1 MKMTKKLL
9 IGAAVAMAA
18 VMFVGC
24 SDWSLSSAMQK
35 AYGTDIFDYTDA
47 TYDAGLGTW
56 TIDKVNDTTDWIR
69 GAKLLQTKHSDMSGK
84 IDLACN
90 SNSEP
95 NGDGVIGIVFDVTQ
109 NKGSKWLIDETT
121 GDVKKDEEGNSIP
134 DPQYKTWNFGI
145 VGVRFNADRTG
156 AQYYVSHYYNIS
168 DANMAARNFGA
179 YDESAGKAIEEEA
192 YDASIK
198 TPYEIVINDFTA
210 LPASAIVTVDGVKN
224 ISVVAQVIE
233 DDTTGDYVVN
243 FYKGEDFNEKS
254 LKLDTTSKLTSS
266 EVMKAAKIGKTGPR
280 EAYVGVYANVY
291 IGQTLNGKLEIA
303 DLTNDAVV
311 VE

>member
-18 VMFVGC
+18 VMFSGC
-24 SDWSLSSAMQK
+24 SDWSLTSAMQK
-35 AYGTDIFDYTDA
+35 SFGTDIFDYDDA
-47 TYDAGLGTW
+47 TYDSGLGTW
-56 TIDKVNDTTDWIR
+56 SIDKVNDTTDWIR
-69 GAKLLQTKHSDMSGK
+69 GAKLLLTKHSDMAGK

-90 SNSEP
+90 TNTYD

-109 NKGSKWLIDETT
+109 NKGSKYLIDETT
-121 GDVKKDEEGNSIP
+121 GEVKKDDEGNNIP

-145 VGVRFNADRTG
+145 VGVRFNENRTG

-168 DANMAARNFGA
+168 DADMAKKNFGA
-179 YDESAGKAIEEEA
+179 PNGSKDDVYDVNK
-192 YDASIK
+192 K
-198 TPYEIVINDFTA
+198 TPYEIVINDFTN
-210 LPASAIVTVDGVKN
+210 LPAEAVVTVGGVKN

-243 FYKGEDFNEKS
+243 FFKGEDFNEKS
-254 LKLDTTSKLTSS
+254 LKLDTTKKLTSS
-266 EVMKAAKIGKTGPR
+266 EVMGAAKIGKTGPR

-291 IGQTLNGKLEIA
+291 INQTLNGKLEIA

>member
-24 SDWSLSSAMQK
+24 SDWSLSSAMQNS
-35 AYGTDIFDYTDA
+35 YGTDIFKYTDA

-84 IDLACN
+84 IDLDLHTN
-90 SNSEP
+90 SYE

-109 NKGSKWLIDETT
+109 NKDGGKYLLTADGKEYIYDEA
-121 GDVKKDEEGNSIP
+121 GKIVPNPHYG
-134 DPQYKTWNFGI
+134 TWNFGI
-145 VGVRFNADRTG
+145 VGVRFNKDRTA

-168 DANMAARNFGA
+168 DANMAEKNFGA
-179 YDESAGKAIEEEA
+179 PDGTKETPYDENKKE
-192 YDASIK
+192 
-198 TPYEIVINDFTA
+198 PYEIVINGFTD
-210 LPASAIVTVDGVKN
+210 LPASALVAGEDGTKK

-233 DDTTGDYVVN
+233 DNTTGDYVVN

-254 LKLDTTSKLTSS
+254 LKLDTSSKIASS
-266 EVMKAAKIGKTGPR
+266 DLMEAAKIGKTGPR

-291 IGQTLNGKLEIA
+291 IGQTLSGKLEIA
-303 DLTNDAVV
+303 DLTNDAIV

>member
-35 AYGTDIFDYTDA
+35 TYGTDIFDYTDA

-56 TIDKVNDTTDWIR
+56 TINKVNDTTDWIR
-69 GAKLLQTKHSDMSGK
+69 GAKLLQSKHSDMSGK

-90 SNSEP
+90 ATSEP

-109 NKGSKWLIDETT
+109 NKDSQYLLDEK
-121 GDVKKDEEGNSIP
+121 GEFQKDEEGNYIP

-145 VGVRFNADRTG
+145 VGVRFNENRTG
-156 AQYYVSHYYNIS
+156 AQYYVSHYYNVS

-179 YDESAGKAIEEEA
+179 WDESAGKAIEEEA

-198 TPYEIVINDFTA
+198 TPYEIVINKFTN
-210 LPASAIVTVDGVKN
+210 LPPEAVVTVDGVKN

-233 DDTTGDYVVN
+233 DKTTGDYVVN

-280 EAYVGVYANVY
+280 QASVGVYANVY
-291 IGQTLNGKLEIA
+291 IGQTLSGKLEIA
-303 DLTNDAVV
+303 KLTNDAIV